1 MDVPWFSNLLSPVIC
16 HRWRSEK
23 GENFKYTSFA
33 KLLHIIGKSLS
44 GALTFASNNPQCD
57 YILFIELFTCSIQ
70 ENSKIKP
77 GENMLCTEI
86 VFDIQNNFCTQHVL
100 NWWFNEQSVVIL
112 WVIWCKSKSFWQL
125 FICNHIIFR

>member
-1 MDVPWFSNLLSPVIC
+1 MDGPWFSNFLSPVSC

-100 NWWFNEQSVVIL
+100 PHVMQKEEL
-112 WVIWCKSKSFWQL
+112 L
-125 FICNHIIFR
+125 T